1 MKISFRKVHEEDF
14 PFLRKVYRSTRE
26 EELLQAGMSEEDK
39 SRFIEFQFNAQHAY
53 YTQAYKNAEFNL
65 ILVDNLPAGRLYIW
79 RTKTQ
84 IRIMDIALLPDFR
97 GKGVGTKILQS
108 IIQESEKSGKK
119 VAIHVEYFNPAL
131 RLYERLG
138 FIKVDDSGIYFY
150 MERLPKTVIANEFG
164 L

>member
-1 MKISFRKVHEEDF
+1 MIIIFKKVSEDDF

-26 EELLQAGMSEEDK
+26 EELSQANMSEEDK
-39 SRFIEFQFNAQHAY
+39 SRFIEFQFNAQHLHY
-53 YTQAYKNAEFNL
+53 SQAYKDAEFNL
-65 ILVDNLPAGRLYIW
+65 ILLDDKPVGRLYIW
-79 RTKTQ
+79 RTETQ
-84 IRIMDIALLPDFR
+84 IRIMDIALLPDFQ

-119 VAIHVEYFNPAL
+119 VTIHVEYFNPAL

-138 FIKVDDSGIYFY
+138 FKKVDDSGIYFY
-150 MERLPKTVIANEFG
+150 MERLPKTVIANKFG